1 MGCLHSAGGGEQ
13 PPREEKLQEVT
24 HSTEY
29 SGFDSLQL
37 ITTPRMVLY
46 NAEKHREMAPKDN
59 KYHTLALARAA
70 LAAPLNDIVEA
81 TGE

>member
-29 SGFDSLQL
+29 SGPDSLQL

-59 KYHTLALARAA
+59 KYRTLTIAHAA
-70 LAAPLNDIVEA
+70 LAGS
-81 TGE
+81 T